1 MTRAKLNREALL
13 AAMAGH
19 VLAHGLNTASLRPLA
34 KAAGTSDRMLIYH
47 FGSKDKLVAE
57 LLQFL
62 AAGLAERLT
71 TALPHEKAPTLEA
84 CVSEIMALVR
94 TPDFAG
100 YFRVWHDIVA
110 SAAQGQPVHRAAGNA
125 ILDGFLAW
133 LESRLPDD
141 QPDRRR
147 TAAALLTF
155 IEGTVV
161 MDAVGSGAVADD
173 GLAWLFDR
181 PNR

>member
-19 VLAHGLNTASLRPLA
+19 VLTHGLNTASLRPLA

-47 FGSKDKLVAE
+47 FGSKDKLVSE

-71 TALPHEKAPTLEA
+71 TALPQERAPTLEA
-84 CVSEIMALVR
+84 CVEEIVALVR

-110 SAAQGQPVHRAAGNA
+110 SAAQGQPVHRAAGKA

-147 TAAALLTF
+147 MAAAMLTF

-161 MDAVGSGAVADD
+161 MDAVGSGAVADE
-173 GLAWLFDR
+173 GLAWLFDGPTR
-181 PNR
+181 